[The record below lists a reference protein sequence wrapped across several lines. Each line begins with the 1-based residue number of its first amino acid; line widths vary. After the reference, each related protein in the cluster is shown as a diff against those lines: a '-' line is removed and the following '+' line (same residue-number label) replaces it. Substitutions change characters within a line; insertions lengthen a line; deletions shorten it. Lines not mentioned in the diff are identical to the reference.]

1 MQIKKNVT
9 AVSFLPGGKF
19 LLEIKQLP
27 AGSAEHV
34 EVDYLLI
41 ASGSNR
47 QVWSVIDLD

>member
-1 MQIKKNVT
+1 MQTKKNVT
-9 AVSFLPGGKF
+9 AVSVSSGGKF

-47 QVWSVIDLD
+47 QVVVCN